1 MGKAAKKRLRDE
13 AEAPATTN
21 GPLHSALEAL
31 PRLML
36 LELRRDLALGPFD
49 EALRRLGDSG
59 RCETAPSEA
68 ACEALRDVGEEASV
82 EALAAVLGLRRHCWG
97 FTQNADAVDAAC
109 HSLKALLQPDKMALL
124 EALKHGAAFCGSV
137 KRHLGKHDGQA
148 LMKLGKPRVM
158 WLLGADPDDPAT
170 VGPND
175 AGATGEGEN
184 RCKRRRKRQQ
194 HKARAPSS
202 AVKQDG
208 GNEDNVAVLGV
219 DTSESDDSSG
229 GGQKNSNKKGM
240 KDQDTLA
247 FLQALRSKGRLNG

>member
-137 KRHLGKHDGQA
+137 KRHLGKHDGQS

-175 AGATGEGEN
+175 AGATDEGGN
-184 RCKRRRKRQQ
+184 RRKRRRKRQHQ
-194 HKARAPSS
+194 KA
-202 AVKQDG
+202 KQDG
-208 GNEDNVAVLGV
+208 GNEENVASSGGE
-219 DTSESDDSSG
+219 TGESDEDSSG
-229 GGQKNSNKKGM
+229 EGQKNSSNKGT
-240 KDQDTLA
+240 KDEATLA
-247 FLQALRSKGRLNG
+247 FLQALRSKRQQNG